1 MISNEIKRL
10 EKLLKEDKL
19 KFLDELS
26 FLLNH
31 LQISNSIGDIIKV
44 KLAFKNA
51 IQELKE
57 TLAEKMELI
66 EKLDKVNAVSHLI
79 RR

>member
-44 KLAFKNA
+44 KLAFKNT

>member
-1 MISNEIKRL
+1 MINNEIKRL
-10 EKLLKEDKL
+10 EKIFKEDKL
-19 KFLDELS
+19 KFLEELS

-31 LQISNSIGDIIKV
+31 LQIGNRIGDIIKV
-44 KLAFKNA
+44 KLAFKNT

-66 EKLDKVNAVSHLI
+66 EKLDKINAVSHLI

>member
-1 MISNEIKRL
+1 MISNEIKKL

-44 KLAFKNA
+44 KLAFKNT